1 MEKTFVIAEIGI
13 NHCGK
18 LSIAKKLISVAKK
31 AGADAVKFQTF
42 KTEKLIRDN
51 EPLMSYQSNNMKKI
65 KTNQFQMLKKCELNH
80 AQHKKLFLDCKKKK
94 IEFFSTPYDID
105 SANDLSNLGVK
116 TIKVASTDITNV
128 PFIKKLFKLKK
139 KLIISTGATNLKEL
153 SLIIKML
160 KIKKKNVTILHCISY
175 YPTEVSE
182 LNLRVIP
189 DYFKRFK
196 LKVGFSDHS
205 LSLIAGAVAVSVGAK
220 VIEKHITLDKNLEGP
235 DHKASMEPDEFNIYV
250 KNIRETEKILGNKK
264 RNLSKN
270 ESDVKKTMQ
279 KSIFLNKDKKKN
291 DIINKHDLVIMRPAT
306 SIKPYNLEK
315 IIGKRIKL
323 NKKAFKV
330 LKINEF

>member
-94 IEFFSTPYDID
+94 IEFISTPYDID

>member
-94 IEFFSTPYDID
+94 IEFISTPYDID

-116 TIKVASTDITNV
+116 TIKVASTDITNE

>member
-1 MEKTFVIAEIGI
+1 MWKAFY
-13 NHCGK
+13 C
-18 LSIAKKLISVAKK
+18 KKIISVAKK
-31 AGADAVKFQTF
+31 AGADAVKFQTI

-80 AQHKKLFLDCKKKK
+80 TQHKKLFLDCKKKK
-94 IEFFSTPYDID
+94 IGFISTPYDID

-205 LSLIAGAVAVSVGAK
+205 LSLVAGAVAVSLGAK

-323 NKKAFKV
+323 NKKAFKI

>member
-1 MEKTFVIAEIGI
+1 MIV
-13 NHCGK
+13 
-18 LSIAKKLISVAKK
+18 
-31 AGADAVKFQTF
+31 
-42 KTEKLIRDN
+42 
-51 EPLMSYQSNNMKKI
+51 
-65 KTNQFQMLKKCELNH
+65 
-80 AQHKKLFLDCKKKK
+80 KKKK
-94 IEFFSTPYDID
+94 IEFISTPYDID

>member
-80 AQHKKLFLDCKKKK
+80 TQHKKLFLDCKKKK
-94 IEFFSTPYDID
+94 IEFISTPYDID

-205 LSLIAGAVAVSVGAK
+205 LSLVAGAVAVSLGAK

-323 NKKAFKV
+323 NKKAFKI

>member
-94 IEFFSTPYDID
+94 IEFISTPYDID

-279 KSIFLNKDKKKN
+279 KSIFLNKDKKK
-291 DIINKHDLVIMRPAT
+291 MT
-306 SIKPYNLEK
+306 
-315 IIGKRIKL
+315 
-323 NKKAFKV
+323 
-330 LKINEF
+330 